1 MRKAKDRV
9 PKFEREKQRECVRKA
24 KDRIP
29 KLVRGEKER
38 ERFSLEVSFQAAAAV
53 ALQPTLSV
61 LVEEERAR
69 GRVGGGAAAAA
80 GLTRRTCVTTA

>member
-29 KLVRGEKER
+29 KLVRGER

-69 GRVGGGAAAAA
+69 GRVGGGAAAA
-80 GLTRRTCVTTA
+80 GLTRWTCVTTA